1 MKRKMFGVIGAG
13 RFGESLAIALSE
25 MGHDVLIVDSNE
37 KIIQELADKVT
48 HAVQADSTNEQILK
62 TLGMKNFDKVVVAIG
77 DLEASILTC
86 LILREQGVQ
95 HVIAKARTSLH
106 GKLLEKIGVDRVV
119 FPERDM
125 GIRLAKNLLASS
137 ILDYINLSPDYS
149 VTELLAQPFMVGVSL
164 GDLALRAKYGV
175 NVIAIRSGGK
185 INISPMATD
194 VIKENDLLVIIGD
207 NKAMEKLIKE

>member
-95 HVIAKARTSLH
+95 HVIAKARTALH

-207 NKAMEKLIKE
+207 NKAVEKLIKE